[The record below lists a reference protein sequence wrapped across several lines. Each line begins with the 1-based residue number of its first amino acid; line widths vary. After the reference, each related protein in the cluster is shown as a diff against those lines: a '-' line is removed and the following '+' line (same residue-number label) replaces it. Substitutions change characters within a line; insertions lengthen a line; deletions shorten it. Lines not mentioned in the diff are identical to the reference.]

1 MCISRQHRRHGSI
14 KSNGGSLN
22 SPSEVLQAAEHA
34 LDGVAVAIEEWREAV
49 LPLPI
54 CLWRDVWHRA
64 TPLDLLTDR
73 ISVVALVGVQ
83 DVAARK
89 PFEQRLSSGAVCYLS
104 ASEPEGKR
112 ATLSVCQRVDFRR
125 AAAARTADG
134 LIFLPPFPPAAERCA
149 LTAELSIRTCAG
161 GPPA

>member
-1 MCISRQHRRHGSI
+1 EEVHGIAVVAGRDAS
-14 KSNGGSLN
+14 K
-22 SPSEVLQAAEHA
+22 VLQAAEHA

-54 CLWRDVWHRA
+54 CLWR
-64 TPLDLLTDR
+64 
-73 ISVVALVGVQ
+73 VQ
-83 DVAARK
+83 DVAVRK

-104 ASEPEGKR
+104 ASEHEGKR

-149 LTAELSIRTCAG
+149 LTAELSIKTCAG

>member
-1 MCISRQHRRHGSI
+1 MARSS
-14 KSNGGSLN
+14 SST
-22 SPSEVLQAAEHA
+22 
-34 LDGVAVAIEEWREAV
+34 
-49 LPLPI
+49 PI

-83 DVAARK
+83 DVAVRK

-104 ASEPEGKR
+104 ASEHEGKR

-125 AAAARTADG
+125 AAAANGRWTD
-134 LIFLPPFPPAAERCA
+134 FSPPFSACCGAMRLNGGTVDQNLGRRPTSLSQCA
-149 LTAELSIRTCAG
+149 KQTDPHAFG
-161 GPPA
+161 GPAHVSIIECLPRAIFRGRIDPTGT